1 MKFLCDRCKTRYSI
15 GEDRVRG
22 KILKIRCKN
31 CSNVITV
38 REGMAE
44 PSADAD
50 ARRSKPTT
58 LAPVASPAA
67 PPPAS
72 GKAGAPAALTEEW
85 YVSIDG
91 DQQGPFSLADAQR
104 WIESKPLDAD
114 LHCWSEGFDD
124 WLPVDKVSHFRG
136 LRQRASQP
144 PAPPP
149 RASAP
154 PPVPRGAGG
163 MTASSGADGRRDESE
178 PKPLFAATMAAIE
191 KTSGP
196 IAAPAMPPVLAG
208 SGPAPQ
214 TTKSA
219 AVPAPSTVSN
229 GSGSVP
235 ALGRASNLSGTGPQ
249 RMGTAPGMGAPPFD
263 SATEIEQ
270 PPFNDEA
277 STTAEPVAAA
287 KRNGAHAVTNGTG
300 PTGKVSDRSAPP
312 VGAVDPFAAKPA
324 PAAKADPF
332 APRPAD
338 PFAAKPAHDPF
349 ASGHDGP
356 TMASPPPAMPNPTS
370 VTDSDDDD
378 GLNIGEVS
386 RVVNLADLMRQGRPN
401 KESQPV
407 RRAATAPAV
416 LQVRTGSMPHMGS
429 GSVPKLAGTGPAAAI
444 PGTPSASFG
453 DPSASVEPGAEPL
466 APIAPVVQ
474 HSHRRGMIAL
484 LVGAAA
490 LLGAAIVVVVLVT
503 SKSEVNYGDRLSGGG
518 TDIDTTRPD
527 DPIRKIQQQL
537 GSGSAVEVPDITEP
551 GKTGG
556 RKPNTGGGTS
566 GGGNPGGNN
575 LVPNPVLPSNSL
587 KAEEIEAMAA
597 KNAGVTQRCWIR
609 AQRGETGLLIA
620 DIKKINVTLAVDPT
634 GKVNDVTLSQASDN
648 ALGKCLISAVKTWSF
663 RPNSGGTFKFSMVF
677 TGS

>member
-44 PSADAD
+44 PSADAVAD
-50 ARRSKPTT
+50 AQRRSKPTT
-58 LAPVASPAA
+58 LAPVASPDA
-67 PPPAS
+67 PPPPS

-104 WIESKPLDAD
+104 WIQSKPQDAD

-149 RASAP
+149 RPSAP
-154 PPVPRGAGG
+154 PPMPRVAHAQAG
-163 MTASSGADGRRDESE
+163 SGAEGRRGSIDEGE
-178 PKPLFAATMAAIE
+178 PKPLFAATMASIE
-191 KTSGP
+191 KASGP
-196 IAAPAMPPVLAG
+196 IAAPAMPSVLAG

-214 TTKSA
+214 TAKSA
-219 AVPAPSTVSN
+219 AVPAPAAVSN

-235 ALGRASNLSGTGPQ
+235 ALGRAPNLSGTGPQ
-249 RMGTAPGMGAPPFD
+249 RMGTAPGIGTQPFEG
-263 SATEIEQ
+263 ATEIET

-287 KRNGAHAVTNGTG
+287 KRNGMHAVSNGTG
-300 PTGKVSDRSAPP
+300 PRP
-312 VGAVDPFAAKPA
+312 VDPFAAKPA
-324 PAAKADPF
+324 PASAKADPF
-332 APRPAD
+332 APRPVDRTAPKPAD

-349 ASGHDGP
+349 ASGHDNP
-356 TMASPPPAMPNPTS
+356 TLPSPPPAMPNPTS
-370 VTDSDDDD
+370 VTDSDEDD

-416 LQVRTGSMPHMGS
+416 LQTRTGSMPRIGS
-429 GSVPKLAGTGPAAAI
+429 GPIANPAGTGPAAAL
-444 PGTPSASFG
+444 PGAAVGGYG
-453 DPSASVEPGAEPL
+453 DPNVPVEPGAEPL
-466 APIAPVVQ
+466 APMAPVVQ

-503 SKSEVNYGDRLSGGG
+503 AKSEVREGDRLSGGG

-537 GSGSAVEVPDITEP
+537 GSGSAAVGIPDITEP

-556 RKPNTGGGTS
+556 KKPNTGGGNT
-566 GGGNPGGNN
+566 GGGNT
-575 LVPNPVLPSNSL
+575 VQTPVLPSNSL
-587 KAEEIEAMAA
+587 RAEEIEAMAA
-597 KNAGVTQRCWIR
+597 KNSGVTQRCWIR

-620 DIKKINVTLAVDPT
+620 DIKKINVTLAVDAT